1 MNDIALRQ
9 VSSLTEQAAV
19 RHLCRNYRDFL
30 IQRVA
35 KPEIIETYYASAA
48 FEAFLFSLPRLH
60 ARPQGTI
67 FLAYLDHRPVG
78 CCMTHGVGG
87 KTCEIKRLYV
97 QPHAR
102 GRGIAAALVRAALAR
117 ARADGYRRAI
127 LDTLVWL
134 TEAIE
139 LYGKL
144 GFVPCEPFNDMGA
157 DYAPFIRYFERPL

>member
-1 MNDIALRQ
+1 MNEIALRQ
-9 VSSLTEQAAV
+9 VSLLTEQAAV

-87 KTCEIKRLYV
+87 KTCDPSGANKARLV
-97 QPHAR
+97 AVDTELR
-102 GRGIAAALVRAALAR
+102 WGSLSMIATIRLSSVA
-117 ARADGYRRAI
+117 
-127 LDTLVWL
+127 T
-134 TEAIE
+134 
-139 LYGKL
+139 KL
-144 GFVPCEPFNDMGA
+144 
-157 DYAPFIRYFERPL
+157 